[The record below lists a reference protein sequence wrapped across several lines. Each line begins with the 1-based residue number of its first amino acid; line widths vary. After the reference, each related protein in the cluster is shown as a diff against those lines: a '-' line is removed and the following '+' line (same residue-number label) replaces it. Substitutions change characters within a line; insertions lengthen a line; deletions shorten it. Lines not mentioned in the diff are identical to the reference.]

1 MALAGKDSRIMGFTM
16 NAGGPLA
23 TAILRGLYQAAGS
36 GAAVFL
42 ITWASTDELKG
53 PLIAGGVAALAALG
67 FRGGVEGTFD
77 RRRNDAGDVRQSDVT
92 PN

>member
-1 MALAGKDSRIMGFTM
+1 MGFTM

-23 TAILRGLYQAAGS
+23 TAILRGLYQAMGS
-36 GAAVFL
+36 GAVVFL
-42 ITWASTDELKG
+42 ITWATTDELKG

-77 RRRNDAGDVRQSDVT
+77 RKRNNAGDVRQSDVT

>member
-1 MALAGKDSRIMGFTM
+1 MGFTM

-23 TAILRGLYQAAGS
+23 TAILRGLYQALGS

-42 ITWASTDELKG
+42 ITWATTDELKG

-67 FRGGVEGTFD
+67 FRGGVEGAFD
-77 RRRNDAGDVRQSDVT
+77 QKRNNAGDVRQSDVT
-92 PN
+92 PNP